1 MTSAT
6 RLTSLSHGAGCACK
20 LSPDE
25 LAEIIGPLAG
35 HPAYASPQ
43 LLVGVGTSDDAGVW
57 KLDGGQH
64 LVQTVDFFTP
74 IVDDPFDWGRIA
86 AANALSDVYAM
97 GGRPISALQVVAWPR
112 TGLAFSILADVLRGG
127 ADVMHASG
135 TTIVGG
141 HSIDDPEPKY
151 GFAVT
156 GLVAKPITNAGARP
170 GDRLVLTK
178 PLGTGIIT
186 TAIKRGGCP
195 REIAQSAVELMVEL
209 NATAVQPM
217 LEVGV
222 NAATDVTG
230 FGLLGHLREMIVA
243 SSVSATIDFGAVPT
257 LPGVADL
264 LAAGHFSG
272 GSQRNLA
279 SVGPML
285 RPPLPDESMLKIL
298 ADAQTSGGLLISV
311 AAELTEPLLAALAER
326 SRYPGV
332 VVGEITAGAPSIT
345 FH

>member
-156 GLVAKPITNAGARP
+156 GLVAKPMSRSTPSTRAASSTVEPAATFPRLPEGVKTTWWLLAMSGSVSRALRRATLSFAAGLVSARSRWERGSSGSKSHSEGP
-170 GDRLVLTK
+170 GRRVRQRPE
-178 PLGTGIIT
+178 PLG
-186 TAIKRGGCP
+186 AP
-195 REIAQSAVELMVEL
+195 R
-209 NATAVQPM
+209 
-217 LEVGV
+217 
-222 NAATDVTG
+222 
-230 FGLLGHLREMIVA
+230 LRV
-243 SSVSATIDFGAVPT
+243 DW
-257 LPGVADL
+257 
-264 LAAGHFSG
+264 
-272 GSQRNLA
+272 
-279 SVGPML
+279 
-285 RPPLPDESMLKIL
+285 
-298 ADAQTSGGLLISV
+298 
-311 AAELTEPLLAALAER
+311 
-326 SRYPGV
+326 
-332 VVGEITAGAPSIT
+332 
-345 FH
+345 